1 MAQENLNTSFPNDG
15 LGDKLRNAFIK
26 VQNMF
31 TDLYANVVFKVTGK
45 DLSANDF
52 TDELKTKLDGIEEF
66 AEVNV
71 QSDWNQADNTS
82 DDYIKNKPS
91 TFISYPY
98 KANFPHVGSN
108 IFTMPDGVA
117 VLDVRPCGAGSFIG
131 WSQLGTT
138 LTFTDYTLE
147 AGDYLIIIGIYN
159 DANIFSPL
167 GGVSSVTD
175 DGNTVIEVDNT
186 DPLNPI
192 ITFEGVIT
200 DGTTIGGSGTLL
212 DPLNVI
218 GGGGGGAST
227 FLELTD
233 TPSTYSGQAGKYPKV
248 NAGETGLEFDTVA
261 GGGGTWGSITGTI
274 SDQTDLQSALD
285 SKLKK
290 VSTGSQERVY
300 GVGVDNVQKMISTKE
315 QFVSDADIITAL
327 NAITS
332 TVATISVVGK
342 TMYKG
347 QMYVSTSPD
356 YLYVAFDDNLIIRK

>member
-1 MAQENLNTSFPNDG
+1 MAQIIHDVDLPNTGDG
-15 LGDKLRNAFIK
+15 DPLRTAFIHQNEMNTELYETK
-26 VQNMF
+26 VDKITGQGLSENNF
-31 TDLYANVVFKVTGK
+31 TDDLK
-45 DLSANDF
+45 D
-52 TDELKTKLDGIEEF
+52 KLDGIEDG

-71 QSDWNQADNTS
+71 QSDWNQSDNTA
-82 DDYIKNKPS
+82 DDYIKNKPE

-98 KANFPHVGSN
+98 KGNFPHAGSN
-108 IFTMPDGVA
+108 VFTMPDGVA

-138 LTFTDYTLE
+138 LTFTDYTLQT
-147 AGDYLIIIGIYN
+147 GDYLIVIGIYN
-159 DANIFSPL
+159 ASNIFSPL

-175 DGNTVIEVDNT
+175 DGNTVVEVDNS
-186 DPLNPI
+186 DPLNPV

-200 DGTTIGGSGTLL
+200 DGATIGGSGTLL

-218 GGGGGGAST
+218 GGGGGG
-227 FLELTD
+227 
-233 TPSTYSGQAGKYPKV
+233 
-248 NAGETGLEFDTVA
+248 
-261 GGGGTWGSITGTI
+261 GGTWGTITGTL
-274 SDQTDLQSALD
+274 SDQTDLQATLD
-285 SKLKK
+285 LKSPKNNPTFTGSVVVPNATLSTQAVNLSQLDLKLTK

-327 NAITS
+327 NAITT